1 MNPCSEQWG
10 CTTDA
15 PKLSLQLPPGKK
27 RGKEKGGRGRRR
39 EEDKEKKEDGGV
51 GKEGREGERERW
63 GKANFPK
70 VSKPG

>member
-1 MNPCSEQWG
+1 MNPCSEQRG

-15 PKLSLQLPPGKK
+15 PKLSLQLSPGKK
-27 RGKEKGGRGRRR
+27 RGKEKGGREGGRQRR
-39 EEDKEKKEDGGV
+39 ERGWRGG
-51 GKEGREGERERW
+51 ERREGERERERW